1 MYKFD
6 VRALTTYESDH
17 TAANYG
23 TTASHAPRLDG
34 YHFQIEHECLIHH
47 ARLGGE
53 DEIERALAGECGRE
67 RPNRLKTVS
76 RVAQLLGHNDAPDAA
91 SRHPPDSLIDATN
104 HRAVADREGQ
114 RRVQETIALE
124 CAALGLVPR
133 LKVAPLVSDRDSRPF
148 KDHAIARRRRQSA
161 PDLVVLKLQP
171 ALSRCEVREEGL
183 RLGHAIDSIQS
194 HRTRAARRPTC
205 AVQKAIVRDG
215 GRHR

>member
-133 LKVAPLVSDRDSRPF
+133 LKGGMASGRAGGIGDKNCLARLVRGAKAQPR
-148 KDHAIARRRRQSA
+148 HGCSA
-161 PDLVVLKLQP
+161 VL
-171 ALSRCEVREEGL
+171 SC
-183 RLGHAIDSIQS
+183 
-194 HRTRAARRPTC
+194 RTW
-205 AVQKAIVRDG
+205 QG
-215 GRHR
+215 GRPPGIRP